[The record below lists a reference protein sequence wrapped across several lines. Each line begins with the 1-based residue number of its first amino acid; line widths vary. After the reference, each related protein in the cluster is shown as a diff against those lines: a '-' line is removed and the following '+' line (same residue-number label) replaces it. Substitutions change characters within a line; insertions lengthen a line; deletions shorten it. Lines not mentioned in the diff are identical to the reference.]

1 ENNFEKFY
9 IVCPR
14 NKNFTHFIEIKHF
27 LCDLNKTMLKLVPY
41 KISNQIIRRK

>member
-1 ENNFEKFY
+1 
-9 IVCPR
+9 
-14 NKNFTHFIEIKHF
+14 HF

>member
-1 ENNFEKFY
+1 
-9 IVCPR
+9 
-14 NKNFTHFIEIKHF
+14 F

>member
-1 ENNFEKFY
+1 
-9 IVCPR
+9 
-14 NKNFTHFIEIKHF
+14 